1 MKKNRVRLQEM
12 QGLGVEVEIRRSIL
26 EREKVC

>member
-12 QGLGVEVEIRRSIL
+12 QGLGVVVEIRRSIL
-26 EREKVC
+26 ERKRVC

>member
-1 MKKNRVRLQEM
+1 MKKNRVRLEEM